1 MAIPVSHKLNRKFIT
16 AAEVLRS
23 ANNQIVGLFNSDKKT
38 VSSLFKVLNFEDNR
52 ASDYRVYF
60 NAASFDN
67 ADDAQDI
74 QFVYVGYIN
83 EKKSLQLSIGSING
97 DKLSLKYGALVEIK
111 DGIYCW
117 FKGGEF
123 TPPITAKTS
132 MIAARSQATLCVISE
147 DDFLATS
154 LEYIHKFEEL
164 AQVEL
169 NDSKAG

>member
-1 MAIPVSHKLNRKFIT
+1 MAIAVSTNLNRKFIT
-16 AAEVLRS
+16 AAEVLRA
-23 ANNQIVGLFNSDKKT
+23 ANNQNVGLFHSEKKT

-67 ADDAQDI
+67 ADDAQEI
-74 QFVYVGYIN
+74 QFIYVGYIN

-97 DKLSLKYGALVEIK
+97 DKLSLKYGSLVEIK
-111 DGIYCW
+111 DGNYCW
-117 FKGGEF
+117 LKGGEF

-132 MIAARSQATLCVISE
+132 MVTGRSQATLRVISE

-154 LEYIHKFEEL
+154 LEYIHKFEEIAL
-164 AQVEL
+164 VEL